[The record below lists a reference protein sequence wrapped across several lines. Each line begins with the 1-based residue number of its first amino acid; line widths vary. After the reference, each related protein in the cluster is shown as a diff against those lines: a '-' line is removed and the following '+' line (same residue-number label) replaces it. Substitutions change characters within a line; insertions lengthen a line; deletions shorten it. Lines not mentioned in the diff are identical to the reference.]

1 MKQVLLSTALFAAL
15 AGRAQTITQPIA
27 SGDYWKTEE
36 YASRLPELVNKTTFP
51 TTFNFTNGYAG
62 ITALQANRLIGVN
75 EVIWNL
81 GAVQNVSGFVV
92 EWSRDLVSF
101 ERAGVVQLAR
111 TEGSSRYVFKH
122 LFQDNQLV
130 YYRLGFQT
138 AGTAAVAY
146 TPAVQVLDE
155 ESVTKVFPTQV
166 RGGNFYVQT
175 AQTWDKL
182 QVFNSAN
189 SPVLEKGIS
198 GQTGTITVSLPSLPT
213 GIYFVRLLGTNKP
226 QHVQRILVE

>member
-1 MKQVLLSTALFAAL
+1 MKRAVLSIAFFAAL
-15 AGRAQTITQPIA
+15 TAGAQTITQPIA

-36 YASRLPELVNKTTFP
+36 YANRLPELANKTTFP
-51 TTFNFTNGYAG
+51 TTVNFTNGHAG
-62 ITALQANRLIGVN
+62 ITALQANRLVGVN

-81 GAVQNVSGFVV
+81 GSTQAVSGVVV
-92 EWSRDLVSF
+92 EWSRDLRTF
-101 ERAGVVQLAR
+101 ERAGVVQLSR
-111 TEGSSRYVFKH
+111 TEGATRYVFKH

-138 AGTAAVAY
+138 AGTAAIAY

-155 ESVTKVFPTQV
+155 ESTTKVFPTQV
-166 RGGNFYVQT
+166 RGSNFYVQT
-175 AQTWDKL
+175 AQAWDKL

-189 SPVLEKGIS
+189 LPVLEKGIS